1 MMNFANMKRV
11 NTPDVYLSK
20 VMSALTSAL
29 MLSVMLTLVLA
40 ILFPLPVNAASA
52 ANIVMENPDD
62 FQPLTGSFTQ
72 IKNIK
77 PLKRPFKSEG
87 SFVYLH
93 HKGLLWHTKNPIDSI
108 KLFAHDGVYKVDEQ
122 GVLVKEAQLDN
133 DFFLALFSADQEK
146 LARFFIIESLP
157 SNAAEGHSLCLAL
170 TPISDNMQSLFKK
183 INLCMSED
191 HTGGSIS
198 KAMPKTKSIA
208 VPKRMPRKIE
218 LIEAKGNKT
227 EINLQLS
234 TKKISPEELA
244 YFD

>member
-20 VMSALTSAL
+20 VMLKVTLALTL
-29 MLSVMLTLVLA
+29 VVMLTLVLA
-40 ILFPLPVNAASA
+40 ILFPSPVNAASA
-52 ANIVMENPDD
+52 ANIVMEKPDNL
-62 FQPLTGSFTQ
+62 QPLAGYFSQ

-87 SFVYLH
+87 SFVYLPN
-93 HKGLLWHTKNPIDSI
+93 KGLLWHTQKPIDSI

-170 TPISDNMQSLFKK
+170 TPISDTMQSLFKK
-183 INLCMSED
+183 INLCTSED
-191 HTGGSIS
+191 NTGVSIS
-198 KAMPKTKSIA
+198 KA
-208 VPKRMPRKIE
+208 MPRKIE

-234 TKKISPEELA
+234 TKQISPEELA

>member
-1 MMNFANMKRV
+1 MKTLANMKRV
-11 NTPDVYLSK
+11 TTPDVLRLK
-20 VMSALTSAL
+20 VTLALTL
-29 MLSVMLTLVLA
+29 VVMLTLVLA
-40 ILFPLPVNAASA
+40 ILFPSPVNAASA
-52 ANIVMENPDD
+52 ANIVMEKPDAL
-62 FQPLTGSFTQ
+62 QPLTGSFTQ

-87 SFVYLH
+87 SFVYLPN
-93 HKGLLWHTKNPIDSI
+93 KGLLWHTKKPIDSI

-122 GVLVKEAQLDN
+122 GVLVKEAELDN

-170 TPISDNMQSLFKK
+170 TPISDTMQSLFKK
-183 INLCMSED
+183 INLCTSED
-191 HTGGSIS
+191 NTGVSIS
-198 KAMPKTKSIA
+198 KA
-208 VPKRMPRKIE
+208 MPRKIE

-234 TKKISPEELA
+234 TKQISPEELA

>member
-87 SFVYLH
+87 SFVYLP

-170 TPISDNMQSLFKK
+170 TPISDTMQSLFKK
-183 INLCMSED
+183 INLCTSED
-191 HTGGSIS
+191 NTGVSIS
-198 KAMPKTKSIA
+198 KA
-208 VPKRMPRKIE
+208 MPRKIE

-234 TKKISPEELA
+234 TKQISPEELA

>member
-1 MMNFANMKRV
+1 MMTLANMKRV
-11 NTPDVYLSK
+11 TTPDVLRLK
-20 VMSALTSAL
+20 VTLALTL
-29 MLSVMLTLVLA
+29 VVMLTLVLA
-40 ILFPLPVNAASA
+40 ILFPSPVNAASA
-52 ANIVMENPDD
+52 ANIVMEKPDNL
-62 FQPLTGSFTQ
+62 QPLAGYFSQ

-87 SFVYLH
+87 SFVYLP

-170 TPISDNMQSLFKK
+170 TPISDTMQSLFKK
-183 INLCMSED
+183 INLCTSED
-191 HTGGSIS
+191 NTGVSIS
-198 KAMPKTKSIA
+198 KA
-208 VPKRMPRKIE
+208 MPRKIE

-234 TKKISPEELA
+234 TKQISPEELA